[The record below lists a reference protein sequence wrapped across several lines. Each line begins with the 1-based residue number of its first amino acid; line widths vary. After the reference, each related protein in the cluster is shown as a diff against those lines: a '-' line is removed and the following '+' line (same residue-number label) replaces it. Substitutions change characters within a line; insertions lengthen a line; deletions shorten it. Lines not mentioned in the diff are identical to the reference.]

1 MQRADVLYSICPG
14 TPDDARAIAALH
26 ADSWRT
32 AYRGLLP
39 DSFLDGPV
47 IDERLRYWIARMPAP
62 DAPRRRLFK
71 AVSDRTII
79 GFACVALDAEP
90 QWGALVDNLHVQPD
104 VKRQGIGT
112 RLFAEARAWVA
123 DAAPGVPMHLT
134 VIEKNVNARRFY
146 DRLGGRIVER
156 KTVEVIPGTP
166 LAILRYLWEAQVRTS
181 ANLTR

>member
-1 MQRADVLYSICPG
+1 MLYSICPG
-14 TPDDARAIAALH
+14 AVEDAREIAALH
-26 ADSWRT
+26 AESWRT

-47 IDERLRYWIARMPAP
+47 IVERLRYWMARMPAP

-71 AVSDRTII
+71 AVSDGAIV

-90 QWGALVDNLHVQPD
+90 QWGALLDNLHVRPD
-104 VKRQGIGT
+104 AKGQGIGT
-112 RLFAEARAWVA
+112 RLFAEARAWAGV
-123 DAAPGVPMHLT
+123 AAPGVPMHLT

-156 KTVEVIPGTP
+156 TTVEVVPGTP
-166 LAILRYLWEAQVRTS
+166 LAILRYLWEPHAPAST
-181 ANLTR
+181 NLHQ

>member
-1 MQRADVLYSICPG
+1 MRYSICPG
-14 TPDDARAIAALH
+14 AVEDAREIAALH
-26 ADSWRT
+26 AASWRT

-47 IDERLRYWIARMPAP
+47 IQERLRYWTARMPTP

-90 QWGALVDNLHVQPD
+90 QWGALLDNLHVQPEL
-104 VKRQGIGT
+104 RGQGIGS
-112 RLFAEARAWVA
+112 RLFQEAREWIGV
-123 DAAPGVPMHLT
+123 AAPGAPMHLT
-134 VIEKNVNARRFY
+134 VIEQNVNARQFY
-146 DRLGGRIVER
+146 DRLGGRIVEH

-166 LAILRYLWEAQVRTS
+166 LAILRYLWEPHDPAPPT
-181 ANLTR
+181 